1 MNSQN
6 GDRNP
11 NPVPGDP
18 LPKARFFQG
27 FDTQAQEIYYFKM
40 VDRTFKLI
48 VEQLVV
54 FMAALPQQESS
65 FSAWC
70 HKLRK
75 SYKALRLMEVH
86 KQVEPQFARS
96 MRLLYPHLTKAVGV
110 NSEDEVDEN
119 VYTDKIE

>member
-1 MNSQN
+1 
-6 GDRNP
+6 
-11 NPVPGDP
+11 
-18 LPKARFFQG
+18 
-27 FDTQAQEIYYFKM
+27 M

-54 FMAALPQQESS
+54 FMAGLPQQESS
-65 FSAWC
+65 LSAWC

-96 MRLLYPHLTKAVGV
+96 MKLLYPHL
-110 NSEDEVDEN
+110 
-119 VYTDKIE
+119 